1 MRFERH
7 LAGCEV
13 CRQEAR
19 SLREAAGR
27 LAAVTAVP
35 PPQHVREQVLT
46 EAARTRQRPPLTVD
60 GPADS
65 GAGRRALRVRA
76 PRMAVAIV
84 GGCMLVALVLGGLFL
99 GTQHPLRPEQAPT
112 RAIATA
118 R

>member
-35 PPQHVREQVLT
+35 PPHHVREQVLT
-46 EAARTRQRPPLTVD
+46 EAARTRQRPPLTAD

-65 GAGRRALRVRA
+65 GAGRPALRVRA
-76 PRMAVAIV
+76 PRMAAAV
-84 GGCMLVALVLGGLFL
+84 GRGGVRGALARGG
-99 GTQHPLRPEQAPT
+99 PV
-112 RAIATA
+112 
-118 R
+118 